1 MKKTNTKLHLKTNT
15 IRMLQT
21 DALDRVNG
29 GGSFTCTDM
38 MTGCSHPPQHQP
50 GSGNPHNNG
59 NGNGGNGGNGNPG
72 NP

>member
-1 MKKTNTKLHLKTNT
+1 MKKTSTKLHLKTNT

-21 DALDRVNG
+21 DDLDRVNG
-29 GGSFTCTDM
+29 GESMGCSVQA
-38 MTGCSHPPQHQP
+38 TGCSHPPEHQP

-59 NGNGGNGGNGNPG
+59 GGNGGNGNPG